1 MEQHKIDRI
10 NALAQKKRTE
20 GLTAEGDAERSALHR
35 EYAAAFRA
43 SLGSILDHTT
53 VRRPDGS
60 EEKLR
65 ERKKQTSE
73 HKS

>member
-1 MEQHKIDRI
+1 MRELK
-10 NALAQKKRTE
+10 NGTAYALAQKKRTE
-20 GLTAEGDAERSALHR
+20 GLAAEEDAERSALHR

>member
-20 GLTAEGDAERSALHR
+20 GLTAEEDAERFALHR